1 MSLGIAFSLI
11 AGLITIIYSLLS
23 IKWILSQPVGNEKM
37 VKIASAIQDGAA
49 AYLGRQYKTIAI
61 VGIIIFVILALLPG
75 IGIATAIGFVI
86 RSVLS

>member
-23 IKWILSQPVGNEKM
+23 IRWILSQPVGNEKM
-37 VKIASAIQDGAA
+37 VEIASAIQDGAA

-61 VGIIIFVILALLPG
+61 VGVVVLIIITIQVIMLF
-75 IGIATAIGFVI
+75 TFQ
-86 RSVLS
+86 VLNSKTK